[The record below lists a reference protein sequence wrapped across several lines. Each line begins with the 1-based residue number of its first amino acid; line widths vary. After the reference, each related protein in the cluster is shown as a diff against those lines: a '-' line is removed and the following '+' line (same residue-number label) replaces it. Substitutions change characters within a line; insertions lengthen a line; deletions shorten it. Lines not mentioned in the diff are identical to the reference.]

1 MTTEAF
7 NNTCGNNCYI
17 FSWQFHAIHWVMIWI
32 CPAHTLNSLF
42 SGRNYTLRKFI
53 LERIACGI
61 QQCHKSFENV
71 PIASVHTHLL
81 YLRSLWDTSL
91 FFLNCKVHIV
101 QWWFCLWTHSKG
113 SFDDQWNKFIRIY
126 CSNCGWLLQISL
138 LLLFSFSFR
147 DYLAQLTSNHLCKS
161 DPKTPV
167 TFSNSVVQSYSVRC
181 WTVLSLI
188 CPLVLQ
194 GWENPW
200 MRKVHSLEE

>member
-1 MTTEAF
+1 
-7 NNTCGNNCYI
+7 
-17 FSWQFHAIHWVMIWI
+17 MIWI
-32 CPAHTLNSLF
+32 CPACTLNSLF

-101 QWWFCLWTHSKG
+101 QWRFCLWTHSRG
-113 SFDDQWNKFIRIY
+113 GFDDQWNSFIRIY
-126 CSNCGWLLQISL
+126 CSNCGWLLQILL

-147 DYLAQLTSNHLCKS
+147 DYLAQLTSCHLCKS
-161 DPKTPV
+161 DPKIHITV
-167 TFSNSVVQSYSVRC
+167 SNSVVNSLTQWDIWQYC
-181 WTVLSLI
+181 LSMSF
-188 CPLVLQ
+188 
-194 GWENPW
+194 GFTG
-200 MRKVHSLEE
+200 MRKFLNEKGSLSGRIKKHT